1 LNFDVVIVID
11 IAISLP
17 RLKRGALPRAEII
30 PNEPRTGNA
39 V

>member
-1 LNFDVVIVID
+1 MVITF
-11 IAISLP
+11 AAFSKKGCL
-17 RLKRGALPRAEII
+17 LSAEII